1 MAMEKLLCAF
11 FCIFILLAP
20 AHAAAE
26 GEDAGEKVPEGSRS
40 SFIDRIAV
48 RTNALDWMLT
58 IPNLGFEFDLK
69 NSEFNDMTVGLSAK
83 YNWNTWHYNRN
94 NGSAY
99 APPVAYNLLDVRPE
113 VRYWYRTRKGV
124 LKKDDLSVEN
134 LLKNRKHPK
143 TWRANYVG
151 LYVNYATYTFKFGK
165 KGMQGMAYGLGAST
179 GYSLP
184 MYEYRNG
191 AVDVELGFSV
201 GLQLCTRD
209 MFVHNPDGYFYTQVL
224 EGSKDMHMTPFPVVS
239 DLRVAFVWRHKSIK
253 DKVKE
258 DTERN
263 RVVRAFNT
271 IQGDYNYNDFTKAMY
286 DEGLVN
292 VHGNRKASE
301 IMANDTLYRKGYMEQ
316 LDQQEATL
324 RSYIQNAFSDDLK
337 SDPRV
342 YEIVKGYEEKLD
354 ELITKRK
361 KDAVRQFE
369 KEWAAARSGAAKAE
383 AKAAKEAEKAA
394 EENGEPK
401 EKVKKPE
408 KEKRQKKDR
417 DKGETEEETTEE
429 TE

>member
-1 MAMEKLLCAF
+1 
-11 FCIFILLAP
+11 
-20 AHAAAE
+20 
-26 GEDAGEKVPEGSRS
+26 
-40 SFIDRIAV
+40 
-48 RTNALDWMLT
+48 
-58 IPNLGFEFDLK
+58 
-69 NSEFNDMTVGLSAK
+69 
-83 YNWNTWHYNRN
+83 
-94 NGSAY
+94 
-99 APPVAYNLLDVRPE
+99 
-113 VRYWYRTRKGV
+113 
-124 LKKDDLSVEN
+124 
-134 LLKNRKHPK
+134 
-143 TWRANYVG
+143 
-151 LYVNYATYTFKFGK
+151 
-165 KGMQGMAYGLGAST
+165 
-179 GYSLP
+179 
-184 MYEYRNG
+184 
-191 AVDVELGFSV
+191 
-201 GLQLCTRD
+201 
-209 MFVHNPDGYFYTQVL
+209 
-224 EGSKDMHMTPFPVVS
+224 MTPFPVVS

-324 RSYIQNAFSDDLK
+324 RSYIPNAFSDDLK

-383 AKAAKEAEKAA
+383 AKAAKEAEK
-394 EENGEPK
+394 ET
-401 EKVKKPE
+401 KPE

-417 DKGETEEETTEE
+417 NKGETEEETTEE